1 MKKRIF
7 AAVLSC
13 SLLLAIPTQVNAAS
27 PETSALNAK
36 PGTEAEIQATGLIS
50 SYYLTISSG
59 TKKIYINADTHGTE
73 RLAKVGFKDVIV
85 ERSSNGAS
93 NWKEEK
99 DLGNKLKEDAV
110 SHTLS
115 NYEVSVAGGYYY
127 RVKLTHYAKEDKF
140 LLPSTQSVKNTSN
153 VIWVP

>member
-7 AAVLSC
+7 AAILSC
-13 SLLLAIPTQVNAAS
+13 SFLLAMPMQVNAAA
-27 PETSALNAK
+27 PETSVLNAK

-73 RLAKVGFKDVIV
+73 ILAKVGFKNVVV
-85 ERSSNGAS
+85 ERSSNGVS

-99 DLGNKLKEDAV
+99 DLGNKLKENDL
-110 SHTLS
+110 SYTLS
-115 NYEVSVAGGYYY
+115 NYEVSVTGGYYY

-140 LLPSTQSVKNTSN
+140 LLPATQSVNNTSN
-153 VIWVP
+153 VVWVS